1 MRFDCSRFH
10 RVVVAGP
17 SRSTQG
23 GLHSAPP
30 QICSQSAGRASAIG
44 AATGRPQHTVC
55 VSIAAIATVAA
66 GPATTIGTGPVIRW

>member
-1 MRFDCSRFH
+1 MRFDCSRRH

-17 SRSTQG
+17 SRSTQDV
-23 GLHSAPP
+23 LNSFPP

-44 AATGRPQHTVC
+44 AATGQPQHTVC

-66 GPATTIGTGPVIRW
+66 GPATTTGRCSVIRW

>member
-1 MRFDCSRFH
+1 MRFDCSRFR

-44 AATGRPQHTVC
+44 AATGPPQRTEY
-55 VSIAAIATVAA
+55 VSIAAISRGAA
-66 GPATTIGTGPVIRW
+66 GPMSTTGRCSVIRW